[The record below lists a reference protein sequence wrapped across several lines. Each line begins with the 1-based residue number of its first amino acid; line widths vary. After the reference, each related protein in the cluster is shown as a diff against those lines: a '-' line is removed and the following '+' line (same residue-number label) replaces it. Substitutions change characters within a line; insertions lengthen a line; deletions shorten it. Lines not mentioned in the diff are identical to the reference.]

1 MGSLGAFWPP
11 AMAPCLLRLRGGGKS
26 LLLNGFLP
34 RKPLKVPNVNSVST
48 GRADFSSCRR
58 FKNRFQAK
66 LLDLEISEHESR

>member
-1 MGSLGAFWPP
+1 M
-11 AMAPCLLRLRGGGKS
+11 
-26 LLLNGFLP
+26 LLNGFLP

-48 GRADFSSCRR
+48 GRADFGSCRR